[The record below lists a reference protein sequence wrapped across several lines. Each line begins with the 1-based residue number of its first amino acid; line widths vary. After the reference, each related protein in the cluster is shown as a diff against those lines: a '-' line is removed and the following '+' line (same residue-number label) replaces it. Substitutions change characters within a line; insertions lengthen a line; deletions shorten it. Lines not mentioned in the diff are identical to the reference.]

1 MSVAKLTEE
10 EFESFEETIASSA
23 KGRAFLREH
32 ARRQRIISTDD
43 VKRVVYKIRD
53 DLEARDMGGSGGGGG
68 AAQNRLD
75 VLRAELHDMAASIV
89 ETKRQIAAL
98 QPKEAGK
105 NRIMAAT
112 GELDAIVSA
121 TERATSEIIAQ
132 AELLLSVGEEIR
144 ESGAAALSERVD
156 EIGTNIL
163 MACSFQDI
171 TGQRTNKVVNAMRYL
186 EHRINAMVSIWGG
199 EDFASNGDVDPEED
213 DDLIDRRPDAHL
225 LNGPSA
231 DGVGQDDIDALFAG
245 DSFSPVIDEAPPP
258 PPPPPPKPA
267 AVSPAPPPAAKAPPK
282 PPAKAA
288 PPKAPEP
295 VGGGASMA
303 QDDIDSLFS

>member
-1 MSVAKLTEE
+1 MSVVKLTEE

-53 DLEARDMGGSGGGGG
+53 DLEARDSGGGGGGGGGG

-132 AELLLSVGEEIR
+132 AELLL
-144 ESGAAALSERVD
+144 
-156 EIGTNIL
+156 
-163 MACSFQDI
+163 
-171 TGQRTNKVVNAMRYL
+171 
-186 EHRINAMVSIWGG
+186 
-199 EDFASNGDVDPEED
+199 
-213 DDLIDRRPDAHL
+213 
-225 LNGPSA
+225 
-231 DGVGQDDIDALFAG
+231 
-245 DSFSPVIDEAPPP
+245 
-258 PPPPPPKPA
+258 
-267 AVSPAPPPAAKAPPK
+267 
-282 PPAKAA
+282 
-288 PPKAPEP
+288 
-295 VGGGASMA
+295 
-303 QDDIDSLFS
+303 

>member
-1 MSVAKLTEE
+1 MSVVKLTEE
-10 EFESFEETIASSA
+10 EFESFEETIASSS

-32 ARRQRIISTDD
+32 ARRQRIISSDD
-43 VKRVVYKIRD
+43 VKRVVYKLRD
-53 DLEARDMGGSGGGGG
+53 DLEARDLGGSGAGGG

-144 ESGAAALSERVD
+144 QSGAAAFSDRVD

-186 EHRINAMVSIWGG
+186 EHRINAMVTIWGG
-199 EDFASNGDVDPEED
+199 EDFASSGEVDPTED
-213 DDLIDRRPDAHL
+213 DDMVDRRPDAHL
-225 LNGPSA
+225 LNGPST
-231 DGVGQDDIDALFAG
+231 DGVAQDDIDALFAG
-245 DSFSPVIDEAPPP
+245 DSFSPVIEEAPPP
-258 PPPPPPKPA
+258 PKPK
-267 AVSPAPPPAAKAPPK
+267 PAPPPAPAPPAAKAAPK
-282 PPAKAA
+282 A
-288 PPKAPEP
+288 PPKAPPAKAPEP
-295 VGGGASMA
+295 SGGGVSMA
-303 QDDIDSLFS
+303 QDDIDSLFN